1 VIVPPKIL
9 DPGAGPET
17 FSHTP
22 TTSVESRF
30 ALA

>member
-9 DPGAGPET
+9 DPAARPET

-22 TTSVESRF
+22 TTSVELRF